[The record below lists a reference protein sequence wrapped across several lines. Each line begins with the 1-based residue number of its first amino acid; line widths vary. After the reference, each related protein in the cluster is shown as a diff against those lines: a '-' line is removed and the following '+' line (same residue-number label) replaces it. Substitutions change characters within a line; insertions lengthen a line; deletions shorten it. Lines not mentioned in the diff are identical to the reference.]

1 MKIDTVIYD
10 ESPFEKSRSYH
21 TLVKTRDVVHITN
34 LDRRKLQEE
43 KGTDVNPY
51 YSQDGYDDVRA
62 PLPPGGIVDWIRGLL
77 FLFTVSLSQLSDFNT
92 DPVNFGQKM
101 INKPSILPLFLDLYG
116 WNCC

>member
-92 DPVNFGQKM
+92 SLVRSYGFQSNFVFKV
-101 INKPSILPLFLDLYG
+101 
-116 WNCC
+116 